1 MIPKYL
7 KLPQKYIENLKYVDC
22 RNELDKINEQ
32 KINITRIISKC
43 SSYKYDEKYSKI
55 FSKT

>member
-32 KINITRIISKC
+32 KINITRMISKC
-43 SSYKYDEKYSKI
+43 SSYKYDEKYSKF